1 MELNFLD
8 DLIEQAEKKEILQT
22 EAYYDLLLSEIKK
35 LNDQIEYNFNQAE
48 IETDIINKFVL
59 KKNSTLDARIKFI
72 EIKLESFIRER
83 NVKSISLANGILKMH
98 KKQDK
103 VEITDMDL
111 FLKHAKKD
119 LLEVIPE
126 QLKPSVAKIK
136 QWIKSKP
143 VPKGVTVT
151 AGQPEFNYTLTNDK
165 EEING
170 TEEETGIAA

>member
-35 LNDQIEYNFNQAE
+35 LKDQIEYNFNQAE
-48 IETDIINKFVL
+48 IETDLINKFVL

-72 EIKLESFIRER
+72 EKKLESFILER

-119 LLEVIPE
+119 LLETVPE
-126 QLKPSVAKIK
+126 QLKPSLTKIK
-136 QWIKSKP
+136 QYIKSRP

-151 AGQPEFNYTLTNDK
+151 VGQVEFSYSLNNK
-165 EEING
+165 EEENG